1 MRKLVIIVAVLILAA
16 VVGVATARGVSFR
29 NNCAHNVIG
38 DVNDDGVTNIRDFSL
53 LSTSY
58 GKHVGDPGFLQAAD
72 LTCDGIV
79 NDYDFQV
86 LKVGYGLPAG
96 TVYKGP

>member
-1 MRKLVIIVAVLILAA
+1 
-16 VVGVATARGVSFR
+16 
-29 NNCAHNVIG
+29 
-38 DVNDDGVTNIRDFSL
+38 
-53 LSTSY
+53 
-58 GKHVGDPGFLQAAD
+58 VGDPGFLQAAD